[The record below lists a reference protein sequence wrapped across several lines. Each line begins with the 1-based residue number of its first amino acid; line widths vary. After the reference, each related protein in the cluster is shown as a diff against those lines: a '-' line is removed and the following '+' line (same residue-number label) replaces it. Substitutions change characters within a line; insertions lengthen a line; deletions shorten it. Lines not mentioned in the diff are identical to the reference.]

1 VLTPTLLVL
10 GSAALHAT
18 WNLLIKTSEDRLL
31 AAWGQFLVGGLVF
44 VPLLVVVDPPG
55 AEALPFL
62 LGSSLVHVVYIVAL
76 TSAYAHGDFSVTY
89 PLARGGG
96 ALIAAGGGVLFLGDA
111 LSGWAWLAIAIV
123 VGGLASLARRDV
135 ATAALAWAGLTAA
148 TIGVYTT
155 LDIEGARRS
164 SGLGYGIVL
173 VLGAGIALTTLLL
186 ATGRGGEMRPAVRA
200 DWRRYLVG
208 GACATV
214 AYSMVLAAGR
224 LAPVGYVAALRE
236 SSVVL
241 GAAAGW
247 LLLHERLGRHR
258 LGSSAVAAAG
268 LVLLIVW
275 R

>member
-173 VLGAGIALTTLLL
+173 VLGAARSRNLPGSRSKRRLQNL
-186 ATGRGGEMRPAVRA
+186 GECRM
-200 DWRRYLVG
+200 DIDG
-208 GACATV
+208 
-214 AYSMVLAAGR
+214 
-224 LAPVGYVAALRE
+224 LRDDVDRQAE
-236 SSVVL
+236 AHDVHR
-241 GAAAGW
+241 
-247 LLLHERLGRHR
+247 LLHEHRCVMTDDVTAQDLARARIGQHLDEAVVVIDRLPVRR
-258 LGSSAVAAAG
+258 AV
-268 LVLLIVW
+268 V
-275 R
+275 